1 MFTPRTSIVRVL
13 SRNVGYNFNNE
24 SYLSVLMFN
33 PLIRSVLLLNPNRPI
48 LYSSKSQF
56 MPGLAKFMSN
66 STIFYSSTVHNDVN
80 SLQHSNQGMKS
91 HLGDQDHP
99 SKLQLNEGQKA
110 MKQVCGSL
118 KLELAERKGG
128 IRKKEYRRL
137 DVILVRLLFAGAVL
151 FLIGSWPSFQKLGF
165 PGS

>member
-1 MFTPRTSIVRVL
+1 M
-13 SRNVGYNFNNE
+13 
-24 SYLSVLMFN
+24 
-33 PLIRSVLLLNPNRPI
+33 
-48 LYSSKSQF
+48 
-56 MPGLAKFMSN
+56 
-66 STIFYSSTVHNDVN
+66 N

-99 SKLQLNEGQKA
+99 SKSQLNEGQKA

-137 DVILVRLLFAGAVL
+137 DVIFVRLLFAGAVL
-151 FLIGSWPSFQKLGF
+151 FFF
-165 PGS
+165 